1 MENIPSSLLYIQ
13 SLIDLI
19 SEPAFVYLRTEDRLF
34 KANAAFHE
42 LSGYNT
48 NDLLMLRLS
57 SLLPEDPD
65 TNPTTGKARPALFHR
80 ADGELFFVLLKI
92 VSLSPT
98 NQIVLLVLT
107 PQVEENPIRQDLLNQ
122 EYRYDNL
129 KLLSKIAEQKTV
141 QAIYQIATEIIDQ
154 VIEPQ
159 QLLAY
164 EAEGDNFV
172 SITSPIPHAVFPDEL
187 KSTDITPTT
196 TTTFWREGKAT
207 QNNLEKH
214 ACDEGMSYLITA
226 AMPSKDG
233 VQGLFVLGGHGNPPD
248 LEDLRYLNL
257 LGAQCGAAISNLSLL
272 DNARSTLRKVRH
284 IAAIQQR
291 ITDNLEEGII
301 ILTPDLRITEMNP
314 AAENMLGYAS
324 LEVFQQ
330 DVEMVLIGSETL
342 PNLYKSAQ
350 QGIPISS
357 DIRLNHRN
365 GIDFPAQSLCL
376 PVMENETVKS
386 IVLILRDISKT
397 EKIRQHTK
405 QLEQRAFLGEFAA
418 IFAHEVK
425 NPINSIATGLQLLGM
440 QLQVNSPQAEWVERL
455 QNDCQRLKHLVNS
468 TLSFSKPVEYQPQP
482 LDLRNIIPLILEKW
496 SPRMA
501 HLKINYDFNAPEELI
516 LVKADPRPIEQVF
529 TNLITNAI
537 QAMEEKGG
545 SLNVKINLADPQTIP
560 PQCEIIVADSGPGIP
575 DDVIDHIFEPFL
587 TTKGS
592 GTGLGLAITK
602 RIVTAHEGS
611 MFVES
616 FPGGSMFHVLLPLWK
631 EE

>member
-19 SEPAFVYLRTEDRLF
+19 SEPTFVYLRTEDRLF
-34 KANAAFHE
+34 KANAAFYD
-42 LSGYNT
+42 LSGYDAD
-48 NDLLMLRLS
+48 DLLTLRLS

-65 TNPTTGKARPALFHR
+65 TNPTTGEPRPALFHR
-80 ADGELFFVLLKI
+80 ADGEMLFVLLKI

-107 PQVEENPIRQDLLNQ
+107 PQIEENPIRQDLLNQ

-141 QAIYQIATEIIDQ
+141 HAVYQCAIEIIEQ
-154 VIEPQ
+154 VVGPQ

-164 EAEGDNFV
+164 KAEGDHFV
-172 SITSPIPHAVFPDEL
+172 SIMEAYHPVFPDQLEA
-187 KSTDITPTT
+187 TDITSTSTT
-196 TTTFWREGKAT
+196 TLWREGKAM
-207 QNNLEKH
+207 QNQLEKL
-214 ACDEGMSYLITA
+214 AWDEGMSYLITA
-226 AMPSKDG
+226 PIPSNAG
-233 VQGLFVLGGHGNPPD
+233 VQGLFVLGGYGNSPD
-248 LEDLRYLNL
+248 HEDLRYLNL
-257 LGAQCGAAISNLSLL
+257 LGAQCAATISNLRLL

-365 GIDFPAQSLCL
+365 GIDFPAQVLCL
-376 PVMENETVKS
+376 PVMENDTVKS

-425 NPINSIATGLQLLGM
+425 NPVNSIATGLQLLGM
-440 QLQVNSPQAEWVERL
+440 QLQDNASQVEWVERI

-482 LDLRNIIPLILEKW
+482 LDLRTIIPLILERW

-501 HLKINYDFNAPEELI
+501 HLKINYDFNAPEEQI
-516 LVKADPRPIEQVF
+516 LVKADPRPMEQVF

-575 DDVIDHIFEPFL
+575 DDVLDHIFEPFL

-616 FPGGSMFHVLLPLWK
+616 FPGGSMFHVLLPLWR